1 MGARAGKIAP
11 QLQSSTAISGDGDR
25 WFLIN
30 ASPDLPRQIESTPEL
45 QPRPVSPRNS
55 PIAGVLL
62 TNADLDHALGLVLM
76 RQQEASLV
84 VHASEET
91 QAALRWADVLL
102 QPFGGIEWR
111 TTSREFHQLGS
122 GIAFRAIPLEK
133 SVTFQFRNEKSGT
146 NALIAPA
153 VGQITDELRKA
164 VHEASVILFDGTF
177 WNNDELR
184 ACRPNARSAR
194 EMNHLPISEGSL
206 DLLQQAPARRKV
218 YTHINNT
225 NPILAPGSPERMAV
239 EQAGVE
245 IARDGLEISL

>member
-1 MGARAGKIAP
+1 M
-11 QLQSSTAISGDGDR
+11 QSGIAISGNDDR

-45 QPRPVSPRNS
+45 QPRPVPLRNS

-62 TNADLDHALGLVLM
+62 TNADVDHALGLVLM
-76 RQQEASLV
+76 RQQETPLV
-84 VHASEET
+84 VYASDET
-91 QAALRWADVLL
+91 QAALRWIGLVL

-111 TTSREFHQLGS
+111 TTSREFHSLGP
-122 GIAFRAIPLEK
+122 GIAFRAIELGQ
-133 SVTFQFRNEKSGT
+133 SVAFQFRDEISGAS
-146 NALIAPA
+146 ALIAPA
-153 VGQITDELRKA
+153 VGQVTDELR
-164 VHEASVILFDGTF
+164 EAIHDADVVLFDGTF

-184 ACRPNARSAR
+184 AVRPGARNAR

-206 DLLQQAPARRKV
+206 DLLRQAPARRKI

-225 NPILAPGSPERMAV
+225 NPILSPGSPERSTV

-245 IARDGLEISL
+245 IARDGLEIIL